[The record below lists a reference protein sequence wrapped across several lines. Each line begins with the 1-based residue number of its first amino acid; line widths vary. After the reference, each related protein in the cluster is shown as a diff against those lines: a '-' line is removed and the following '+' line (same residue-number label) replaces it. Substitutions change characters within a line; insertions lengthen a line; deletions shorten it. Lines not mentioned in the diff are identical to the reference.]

1 MTIDESRF
9 TATELTT
16 LAALSLAGDDVT
28 LGGLGD
34 LLGVDWDTADARVGA
49 LEAKGVE
56 IGRAR
61 RMTGERV
68 FLDPASKLA
77 ELRARAVLF
86 GEPERP
92 NALAFPRPTTAADRR
107 VEAGAFAVLI
117 AALVGGIAYQGY
129 RITPPEVF
137 TQTAAQAAVLLEWL
151 PTF

>member
-1 MTIDESRF
+1 MAIEESRF
-9 TATELTT
+9 TDTELKT

-34 LLGVDWDTADARVGA
+34 LLGVDWDTADTRVAA

-56 IGRAR
+56 LARQR

-68 FLDPASKLA
+68 FLARGARLA
-77 ELRARAVLF
+77 ELRARSILF
-86 GEPERP
+86 GEREHA
-92 NALAFPRPTTAADRR
+92 NARTYPRPLTAADRR
-107 VEAGAFAVLI
+107 VEAGAFAVLVV
-117 AALVGGIAYQGY
+117 ALVGGIAYQGA

-137 TQTAAQAAVLLEWL
+137 TQAAAHAAVLVEWL

>member
-1 MTIDESRF
+1 MAIDESRF
-9 TATELTT
+9 TARELET

-34 LLGVDWDTADARVGA
+34 LLGCDWEAADARVAA

-56 IGRAR
+56 IARER

-68 FLDPASKLA
+68 FLAAGARLN
-77 ELRARAVLF
+77 EMRARALLY
-86 GEPERP
+86 GIPERP
-92 NALAFPRPTTAADRR
+92 NALAFPRATTAADRR

-117 AALVGGIAYQGY
+117 AALVGGIAYQGV
-129 RITPPEVF
+129 RTLPPETF
-137 TQTAAQAAVLLEWL
+137 AQAAVLLEWL

>member
-1 MTIDESRF
+1 MAIDESRF
-9 TATELTT
+9 TETELNT

-34 LLGVDWDTADARVGA
+34 LLGVDWDTADSRVAA

-56 IGRAR
+56 IARER

-68 FLDPASKLA
+68 FLDPASKLDA
-77 ELRARAVLF
+77 LRARAVLF
-86 GEPERP
+86 GAPARA
-92 NALAFPRPTTAADRR
+92 NALAYPRPITAADRR

-117 AALVGGIAYQGY
+117 AALVGGIAYQGV

>member
-1 MTIDESRF
+1 MAIEESRY
-9 TATELTT
+9 TGQELQT

-34 LLGVDWDTADARVGA
+34 VLGVDWDTADARVGA

-56 IGRAR
+56 IARQR

-68 FLDPASKLA
+68 FLDPASKLD
-77 ELRARAVLF
+77 ELRARALLF

-92 NALAFPRPTTAADRR
+92 NTLIYRRPASAADRR

-117 AALVGGIAYQGY
+117 AALVGGIAYQGV
-129 RITPPEVF
+129 RITPPETF
-137 TQTAAQAAVLLEWL
+137 AQAAVLLEWL